1 MSSQATKIIK
11 HLERYGSITPMS
23 ALEKY
28 GCMRLAPRIG
38 ELKDQGHKIV
48 TEMVKKGQKRYAK
61 YRLVA

>member
-1 MSSQATKIIK
+1 MAQKSLILR
-11 HLERYGSITPMS
+11 HLERYGSITPMT

-28 GCMRLAPRIG
+28 GCFRLAARIG
-38 ELKDQGHKIV
+38 ELKDQGHEIA